1 MSEGIAYQNKDILF
15 KILGQTYK
23 EKSFVAYGIDLP
35 PIREL
40 LPTDLPKIAANEKSI
55 DNLFLLED
63 GTYAIVDYESVYKKS
78 NKIKYLN
85 YIARVMEKYFKE
97 DEAFSLRLIVI
108 YTGDVKSAEPT
119 LETDCLTLRTEQ
131 AFLSHIDGE
140 AAFHEIQGKLQ
151 SGIPLANDDLMR
163 LVILPLTVPGMEGKQ
178 KMLERIVD
186 LAEQIP
192 NEGQRIFTLSG
203 VIVASDKF
211 INREYLDQI
220 RRRINMTQLGQL
232 YEKEKIE
239 YGNQKIRETSIKE
252 RNEMALR
259 MLNRNMNIIDIMEVT
274 GLTEN
279 ELLRLQ
285 NEK

>member
-1 MSEGIAYQNKDILF
+1 MENTMPEGVAYQNKDILF

-23 EKSFVAYGIDLP
+23 EKSFAAYGINLP

-40 LPTDLPKIAANEKSI
+40 LPTNLPKISANEKDI

-63 GTYAIVDYESVYKKS
+63 GTYAIVDYESEFKKA

-85 YIARVMEKYFKE
+85 YIARVMEKYYPKE
-97 DEAFSLRLIVI
+97 NDFHLRLVII
-108 YTGDVKSAEPT
+108 YTGDVKRAE
-119 LETDCLTLRTEQ
+119 LIFETNCITLRMEQ
-131 AFLSHIDGE
+131 VFLSHIDGKT
-140 AAFHEIQGKLQ
+140 AFDTIFQKVQ
-151 SGIPLANDDLMR
+151 SGTLLEDDDLMK
-163 LVILPLTVPGMEGKQ
+163 LVILPLTIPGSQGKQ
-178 KMLERIVD
+178 EMLEKVVD

-192 NEGQRIFTLSG
+192 DEGQRIFTLSG

-211 INREYLDQI
+211 IDRKYLEQI

-239 YGNQKIRETSIKE
+239 YGNQKTR
-252 RNEMALR
+252 EMALK
-259 MLNRNMNIIDIMEVT
+259 MLRRNINIVDIMEVT
-274 GLTEN
+274 GLTEA

-285 NEK
+285 SENALV